1 MRCLFCRPIMVSQER
16 DAYTDVVELCALLQC
31 LGFNVKS
38 LDTNEGTNVSQD
50 AGVVGGT
57 RTVVINCQSSGLHV
71 VLESGAAAC
80 SCPATDHQNSGFWQM
95 EAVTGGKQV
104 EKECGSALLG
114 SLPKSFKERLS
125 ADLQEMVRCIKQHTG
140 DADAPAP
147 HHSAS
152 LAELTTPEKKIT
164 MQQLK
169 ADTPTRYRSL
179 DTLSGGQGAEL
190 PPPGSLTKPPP
201 EADRASKVPL
211 MCRRQSTYT
220 VASTPGGSVRKRNKT
235 SSPIQPQS
243 SVLDSLIEAEKAAE
257 ALRYQLAS
265 IIRDFADEGRDDS
278 SMSSL
283 ALDVSKISLLKG
295 ADSKAQFASSP
306 NLSGMGTLHEGL
318 TKGNLKRFESAST
331 SNLLSA
337 KSTPKESTSRISK
350 LRRLSPSIFKM
361 RKDSSS
367 AAKGDKSA
375 KSDTSKTSKFNNM
388 MRPRIV
394 TPVRIPR
401 QVSEASPN
409 LSASKNKFSHIK
421 STIPRPAS
429 AKKE

>member
-1 MRCLFCRPIMVSQER
+1 MVSQER

-50 AGVVGGT
+50 AGVGGT

-71 VLESGAAAC
+71 VLESGVAAC

-114 SLPKSFKERLS
+114 SLPKTFKERLSADLQEMVRCIKQHTGDADAPAPHHSASLAELTTPEKKITLSKERLS

-179 DTLSGGQGAEL
+179 DTLSGAQGAEL

-283 ALDVSKISLLKG
+283 ALDVSKISLLKVG
-295 ADSKAQFASSP
+295 RCSFGVMC
-306 NLSGMGTLHEGL
+306 NYE
-318 TKGNLKRFESAST
+318 
-331 SNLLSA
+331 
-337 KSTPKESTSRISK
+337 
-350 LRRLSPSIFKM
+350 
-361 RKDSSS
+361 
-367 AAKGDKSA
+367 
-375 KSDTSKTSKFNNM
+375 
-388 MRPRIV
+388 
-394 TPVRIPR
+394 
-401 QVSEASPN
+401 
-409 LSASKNKFSHIK
+409 
-421 STIPRPAS
+421 
-429 AKKE
+429 